1 MDTVAENKLGMK
13 RSILEPNLSF
23 SDRQL
28 RFVIGATM
36 IGGVL
41 IVAPMTMGLVSSA
54 LLLASIP
61 FITMAIIGW
70 DPVYAMTGKSTFV
83 EGEEDIQ
90 QRSWTC
96 PNLGTIDRAA
106 RFGVGLTLIISLM
119 LMSTAMQAG
128 MVLTLLAIPL
138 IVTAIIA
145 WDPLYA
151 VLRINSFASQ
161 VDVEAAEPDASEQ
174 TLASCYIF
182 PRRNRADRD
191 FPRAA

>member
-1 MDTVAENKLGMK
+1 MDTVLGTNLDTK
-13 RSILEPNLSF
+13 RSRLEPNLRF
-23 SDRQL
+23 SDRQM

-41 IVAPMTMGLVSSA
+41 IFAPQTMGVVSSVF
-54 LLLASIP
+54 LLASIP
-61 FITMAIIGW
+61 FIMMAIIGW
-70 DPVYAMTGKSTFV
+70 DPMYAMAGKSSYV

-96 PNLGTIDRAA
+96 PNIGTVDRAV
-106 RFGVGLTLIISLM
+106 RFGAGLALIMSLM

-138 IVTAIIA
+138 IITAITA
-145 WDPLYA
+145 WDPLYSA
-151 VLRINSFASQ
+151 LGINSFASHG
-161 VDVEAAEPDASEQ
+161 DVEAAEPDATEQ
-174 TLASCYIF
+174 TLSACYVF
-182 PRRNRADRD
+182 PQRRSTDTD